1 MRRQFNTNSGC
12 VSVIK
17 VGAYLVTTVP
27 RSEKETIQM
36 YFDNLVIAYAS
47 VINSTT
53 LVEKT
58 GWKKL

>member
-1 MRRQFNTNSGC
+1 MT
-12 VSVIK
+12 K

-53 LVEKT
+53 LLEKT